1 MTLSR
6 TPTARASTTTFG
18 RTLRRLLATLVA
30 VAGLGMVASSSASAI
45 VAINYCGVLV
55 NANSACWHYATGSFI
70 TNTARYQG
78 SGNVGVCERVDSPP
92 VNISRRC
99 DNRIVGSSTDLNGWY
114 GYFME
119 ARVGNDSN
127 YRHTIHGQ
135 ALAP

>member
-1 MTLSR
+1 MLR
-6 TPTARASTTTFG
+6 HAAR
-18 RTLRRLLATLVA
+18 LALALLVA
-30 VAGLGMVASSSASAI
+30 LGVGLAASSSASALTQ
-45 VAINYCGVLV
+45 INYCGILV
-55 NANSACWHYATGSFI
+55 NPNSACPLYLTGSFT
-70 TNTARYQG
+70 TNTASYTG

-92 VNISRRC
+92 VNLSRRC

-135 ALAP
+135 ALRP